1 MESVEINPSFW
12 KGRKVFI
19 TGHTGFK
26 GAWISLWLSKLGATV
41 TGYSLT
47 KLNQPSMFEV
57 ANIEG
62 AIQKN
67 IFGDICDFNSLE
79 MALKSSEAEIV
90 IHLAA
95 QSLVRESYK
104 DPINT
109 YDTNIMGTVN
119 LLEAARKVKSVK
131 AILNVT
137 SDKCYENRE
146 QLWGYHEND
155 AMGGYDPY
163 SSSKGCSE
171 LISSAYRNSF
181 LQEAGIALATARSG
195 NVIGGGD
202 WAKDRIVPD
211 SINSFISNKVLIIR
225 NPAATRPWQHVLEPL
240 SGYLI
245 LCQQLILHPNRYTE
259 AWNFGPNDQ
268 DVKSVSTLAD
278 IMVENWGGNAEWRPE
293 FEKNSHEANL
303 LKLDCSKANAI
314 LKWKSIWSFEKTIEK
329 TVNWYKAWHEDCNM
343 FELTLSQIEEY
354 QKERQLK

>member
-12 KGRKVFI
+12 KGRKVFV

-26 GAWISLWLSKLGATV
+26 GSWISLWLFKLGAIV

-47 KLNQPSMFEV
+47 KLSQPSMYEEL
-57 ANIEG
+57 NIENV
-62 AIQKN
+62 IQKN

>member
-67 IFGDICDFNSLE
+67 IFGDIRDFKLLE

-171 LISSAYRNSF
+171 LVSSAYRNSF

-211 SINSFISNKVLIIR
+211 SINAFINDEVLIIR

>member
-1 MESVEINPSFW
+1 
-12 KGRKVFI
+12 
-19 TGHTGFK
+19 
-26 GAWISLWLSKLGATV
+26 
-41 TGYSLT
+41 
-47 KLNQPSMFEV
+47 
-57 ANIEG
+57 
-62 AIQKN
+62 
-67 IFGDICDFNSLE
+67 

-171 LISSAYRNSF
+171 LVSSAYRNSF

-211 SINSFISNKVLIIR
+211 SINAFINDEVLIIR